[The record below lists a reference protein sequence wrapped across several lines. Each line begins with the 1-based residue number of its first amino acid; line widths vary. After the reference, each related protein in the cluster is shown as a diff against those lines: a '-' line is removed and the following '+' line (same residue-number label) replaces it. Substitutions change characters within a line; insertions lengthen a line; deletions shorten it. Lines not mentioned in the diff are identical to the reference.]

1 MKPLYSSAFVS
12 MVLGFLMVMGYNNQ
26 PVEIVRTETPPEF
39 VTIFAPKEP
48 IATDKIKVEIFDDLV
63 CKRCDTF
70 FTETLPKIRD
80 LEKES
85 GEIELHLYFI
95 PNINDEL
102 MSQAAMALKCAAEQ
116 NQYWGIF
123 DQLHKNAPT
132 LDSKNFS
139 GWATELK
146 MDSKAF
152 KACMEGKK
160 FQTDIESDIRYAS
173 EKIVSTKPTVLIN
186 NYRLVGAQPFENI
199 QKVIR
204 QIIRD
209 RELERTEIQFG
220 EPPTDLQGELQKAF
234 QLPQELGTKN

>member
-39 VTIFAPKEP
+39 VTIFEPKEP
-48 IATDKIKVEIFDDLV
+48 MATDKIKVEIFDDLV
-63 CKRCDTF
+63 CKRCDAF
-70 FTETLPKIRD
+70 FIETLPKIRD

-102 MSQAAMALKCAAEQ
+102 MSQAAMALKCASEQ

-123 DQLHKNAPT
+123 DQLHKNVAT
-132 LDSKNFS
+132 LNAKNF
-139 GWATELK
+139 GQWAEDLK
-146 MDSKAF
+146 MDQKAF
-152 KACMEGKK
+152 KTCVDGKK
-160 FQTDIESDIRYAS
+160 FQNEIESDIRYAS
-173 EKIVSTKPTVLIN
+173 EKMVSTKPTIVIN

-199 QKVIR
+199 QKIIR

-209 RELERTEIQFG
+209 RELDRAEIQLS

-234 QLPQELGTKN
+234 QLPAPN

>member
-1 MKPLYSSAFVS
+1 MKPLYSSAFIS

-26 PVEIVRTETPPEF
+26 PIEIVRTETPPEF
-39 VTIFAPKEP
+39 VTIFEPKEP
-48 IATDKIKVEIFDDLV
+48 MATDKIKVEIFDDLV

-70 FTETLPKIRD
+70 FAETLPKIRD

-116 NQYWGIF
+116 NQYWGIY
-123 DQLHKNAPT
+123 DQLHKNAAT
-132 LDSKNFS
+132 LDAKNF
-139 GWATELK
+139 GQWVGDLK
-146 MDSKAF
+146 MDLKAF
-152 KACMEGKK
+152 KGCVDGKK
-160 FQTDIESDIRYAS
+160 FQNEIESDIRYAS
-173 EKIVSTKPTVLIN
+173 EKMVSTKPTVVIN

-209 RELERTEIQFG
+209 EEKAQTEIQFG

-234 QLPQELGTKN
+234 QLPTPN